1 MKFTCPYCRKECD
14 YMEIQME
21 QDLHAIIRMMPLF
34 GRHAHLVS
42 GYCMLFGISP
52 LKIKAKKWRLL
63 LEEIKTLFEKERF
76 TYQKKTYRISAA
88 GIVRAL
94 DITVKKSFSENLEN
108 HNYLKKVMIG
118 IAEEE
123 AKEAGRAQEKDL
135 RVREERLREGRRGD
149 EEPQDPARSEENVA
163 RVKGLIKT
171 IG

>member
-1 MKFTCPYCRKECD
+1 
-14 YMEIQME
+14 MEIQME

-52 LKIKAKKWRLL
+52 LKLKARKFRLL
-63 LEEIKTLFEKERF
+63 LEEMRALFEKEEF
-76 TYQKKTYRISAA
+76 TYRKKTYRISAA

-94 DITVKKSFSENLEN
+94 DITVKKNFSENLEN

-123 AKEAGRAQEKDL
+123 AKEAGRLREKDL
-135 RVREERLREGRRGD
+135 RAREERLREGRRND
-149 EEPQDPARSEENVA
+149 EGPRDSAEIEENIA
-163 RVKGLIKT
+163 RLKGLIKT